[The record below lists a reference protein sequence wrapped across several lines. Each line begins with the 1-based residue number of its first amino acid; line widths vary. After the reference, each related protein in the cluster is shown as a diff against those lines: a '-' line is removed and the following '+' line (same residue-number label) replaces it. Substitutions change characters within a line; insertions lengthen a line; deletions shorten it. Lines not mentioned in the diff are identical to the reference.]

1 MSQPSVIISWVEQ
14 EMSESCFENVWF
26 GIANPPTVKQKH
38 KNPFCNGHTK
48 ETDTIV
54 KNKHILVHTFSY
66 SNFFLLFWV

>member
-38 KNPFCNGHTK
+38 KNPFCNGQTK
-48 ETDTIV
+48 ETNTIV
-54 KNKHILVHTFSY
+54 KNQLFILIYF
-66 SNFFLLFWV
+66 